1 LFFLLAVFGIG
12 LAFFYTGIG
21 NSFHFSYT
29 RKDIQLQ
36 QEIRS
41 SFDWHTLAQVRDSL
55 EQIRP
60 GSSPKLEIGPDEKI
74 NLNSA
79 YAADL
84 LRLPEIG
91 EVIAERIIE
100 YRHQI
105 GKFTKV
111 DQLSNVKGIGPK
123 KLERIRNHLTID

>member
-1 LFFLLAVFGIG
+1 
-12 LAFFYTGIG
+12 
-21 NSFHFSYT
+21 
-29 RKDIQLQ
+29 
-36 QEIRS
+36 
-41 SFDWHTLAQVRDSL
+41 L